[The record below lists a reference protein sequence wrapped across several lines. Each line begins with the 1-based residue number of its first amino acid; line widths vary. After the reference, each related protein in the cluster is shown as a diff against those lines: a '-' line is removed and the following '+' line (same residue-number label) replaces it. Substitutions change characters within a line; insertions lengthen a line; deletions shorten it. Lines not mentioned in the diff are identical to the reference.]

1 MFNGPYMIT
10 DVSHSIQPGSF
21 QTIFNGVRQ
30 GIFDLPAI
38 DSFLQ
43 SINQNL
49 LTKLEELLK
58 INKEQVTVSGT
69 TNTIKAS
76 QLPQKADNTLDTT
89 NSCTSKVILPEYTN
103 ANPAYTAVNGT
114 LTKVTPNDL
123 AAVLK
128 RLLPNNPDLQS
139 IIYCISYLRTFQKDA
154 NTEVG
159 TFNGWNNNLSTIS
172 LDMSYGG
179 QITQLQKTYSCINLK
194 SNPSTSISQ
203 PVAHFASLDDYVN
216 FMSGRLTQ
224 RVPQILDIGLAKY
237 YVCFWPKANISPEYY
252 DTHIGEF
259 KQTKETLY
267 KALSS
272 AVKAGLTNVD
282 KSVQLK
288 DAIKKTE
295 ANGKTPGVTP
305 TPTPLPVLSGLTC
318 PPPVIST
325 FTPLSGNTG
334 TIIQINGRNF
344 ASVSAVT
351 FSSQVTPIQPQQI
364 FSKVLAKD
372 ITFLNDGTLRLSIPQ
387 LGTGTQ
393 KTEVKV
399 VVVGEYGSFSPAK
412 LFTYDP
418 AIVASTASS
427 PGGYLNPIASNT
439 APPPSATSNVNL
451 TNKNSNPQS
460 TGAPTMISTET
471 KITRNL
477 TGTLNVKMDP
487 NTPPATMST
496 AVLMEVSVYR
506 NTLENNVIKKT
517 LIQTATSVRDNLVTN
532 NEFNVT
538 YSDVAN
544 LLINTP
550 IPPFNTTPI
559 NVRDTVLLQF
569 TLTAYPVDK
578 VKYPKSTTQSFNFT
592 FKEA

>member
-10 DVSHSIQPGSF
+10 DVSHSVQPGSF

-69 TNTIKAS
+69 TNTIKSS
-76 QLPQKADNTLDTT
+76 QLQQKADNTLDTT
-89 NSCTSKVILPEYTN
+89 NSCTAKVILPEYTN

-139 IIYCISYLRTFQKDA
+139 IIYCISYIRTFQTDA
-154 NTEVG
+154 NTKIG

-179 QITQLQKTYSCINLK
+179 QITQLEKTYSCINLK
-194 SNPSTSISQ
+194 SNPSTSSSQ
-203 PVAHFASLDDYVN
+203 PIAHFKTLDDYVK
-216 FMSGRLTQ
+216 FMEGRLNQ

-252 DTHIGEF
+252 DTHVGEF
-259 KQTKETLY
+259 KQTKETFY

-272 AVKAGLTNVD
+272 AVTAGLTNVD

-288 DAIKKTE
+288 EAIKKTE
-295 ANGKTPGVTP
+295 SKGSTPGVTP
-305 TPTPLPVLSGLTC
+305 TPTALPVLLGLTC
-318 PPPVIST
+318 PPPLITS
-325 FTPLSGNTG
+325 FSPLSGNTG
-334 TIIQINGRNF
+334 SIMQINGRNLS
-344 ASVSAVT
+344 SVSEVT
-351 FSSQVTPIQPQQI
+351 FSSQVTPAQPQQI
-364 FSKVLAKD
+364 FNKVLAKD
-372 ITFLNDGTLRLSIPQ
+372 ITFLNDGTFRLSIPQ

-393 KTEVKV
+393 KTNVKV
-399 VVVGEYGSFSPAK
+399 TADGEFGSYSPMT

-418 AIVASTASS
+418 AINPAIASS
-427 PGGYLNPIASNT
+427 PGGFAGNNQTNLPTTTITQPSIATINT
-439 APPPSATSNVNL
+439 
-451 TNKNSNPQS
+451 NPQS
-460 TGAPTMISTET
+460 TNAPTMIGTET
-471 KITRNL
+471 KVTRNITDTL
-477 TGTLNVKMDP
+477 TVKMSP
-487 NTPPATMST
+487 STPPAVIST
-496 AVLMEVSVYR
+496 AVIMEVSVFN
-506 NTLENNVIKKT
+506 NTVQNNVTTQK
-517 LIQTATSVRDNLVTN
+517 LVRTATSVRTNLVN
-532 NEFNVT
+532 NNQFVVT
-538 YSDVAN
+538 YRDVAN
-544 LLINTP
+544 LLINFP
-550 IPPFNTTPI
+550 IPPFNTNPI
-559 NVRDTVLLQF
+559 NARDTVLLQF
-569 TLTAYPVDK
+569 TLNAYPVDR
-578 VKYPKSTTQSFNFT
+578 VKYPKPITQSFNFT
-592 FKEA
+592 FQEN